1 MAGSQ
6 ALGWAVLQYSKIE
19 LMVSV
24 CDNCTGWCEYYGI
37 WQAEGQWRHLWWQQC
52 WPSYWMSLKIQIYRN
67 GVNPIHLSS
76 EPSPP
81 PPPLNLTTTLA
92 LFLSPAILIY
102 SVKSK
107 FFSLD
112 GFVSTVAVFEI
123 FHFIVILTSKIFVI
137 TSALK
142 LQAPPKR
149 KRFLLL
155 K

>member
-1 MAGSQ
+1 
-6 ALGWAVLQYSKIE
+6 
-19 LMVSV
+19 
-24 CDNCTGWCEYYGI
+24 
-37 WQAEGQWRHLWWQQC
+37 
-52 WPSYWMSLKIQIYRN
+52 MSLKIPIYRN
-67 GVNPIHLSS
+67 GVNANHLSS
-76 EPSPP
+76 EPFPP
-81 PPPLNLTTTLA
+81 PPIPFPAPHRPLNLTTTLG

-112 GFVSTVAVFEI
+112 GFVSTAGVFEK

-142 LQAPPKR
+142 LQAAPKR

>member
-6 ALGWAVLQYSKIE
+6 ALGLAVLQYSKIE
-19 LMVSV
+19 LIVSV

-52 WPSYWMSLKIQIYRN
+52 WPSYWMSLKIPIYRN
-67 GVNPIHLSS
+67 GVNANHLSS
-76 EPSPP
+76 EPSPT
-81 PPPLNLTTTLA
+81 PPLNLTTTLA

-102 SVKSK
+102 SLKSK

-112 GFVSTVAVFEI
+112 GFVSTVAVFEK
-123 FHFIVILTSKIFVI
+123 FHFIVILRSKIFVI

-142 LQAPPKR
+142 LQAPPKS
-149 KRFLLL
+149 KGFLLL

>member
-1 MAGSQ
+1 MTSFMMV
-6 ALGWAVLQYSKIE
+6 AVL
-19 LMVSV
+19 
-24 CDNCTGWCEYYGI
+24 
-37 WQAEGQWRHLWWQQC
+37 
-52 WPSYWMSLKIQIYRN
+52 
-67 GVNPIHLSS
+67 
-76 EPSPP
+76 PP
-81 PPPLNLTTTLA
+81 PPPRPLNLTTTLG

-149 KRFLLL
+149 KLT
-155 K
+155 